1 MKKYFTRLAAA
12 VLALVL
18 LTTPALALT
27 TDQALELLE
36 GLYYYD
42 IPDAAYE
49 ADSVEGIIDA
59 LGDPYTVYMDE
70 ETYTAFLNQLEG
82 ATSTV
87 GIGVAM
93 EYTEAGILVTQV
105 LPGGSAELAGLEPG
119 DLIVEVEGESCVP
132 ADETHRE
139 MILGEEGT
147 QVTIRV
153 VRDGLGRTYTLTRR
167 PVMVPNTQ
175 FYILEGDAGYIEC
188 ITFGQE
194 TGHDFAQGL
203 YSFDSQ
209 VNSWILDLRSNGGGY
224 TDSAVEML
232 AALNGPGQYL
242 YYEDAQGRVSYDGSA
257 SGRPLSSKP
266 LIILTNGYSASASEV
281 VSSGVRDLGRGVIVG
296 SRTYGKGVAQVMC
309 DEQQYSR
316 YFDGDG
322 LKVTFARFYSAGLN
336 TTDRIGVIPTLLVD
350 DEDTEGVALALLG
363 EEEDACVALVLDG
376 GWKFFVD
383 PGADEADLAALFQ
396 ALPPQAGV
404 FYNGVD
410 GIYRQVTPRE
420 AAEGMGVSY
429 DSRWFTDLNGSV
441 YTGAI
446 NSLATYELL
455 NGMGDG
461 TFDPK
466 GVLTRAQLCSM
477 LTRVL
482 NISYS
487 GPSQFDD
494 VPDTAWYARSVNAMA
509 EFGLVKGMGDGKF
522 DPDGRLTQEQFLAI
536 MGRVARFIN
545 VGIDAYGD
553 WLESDDVWLAVD
565 QREALEPFDDWARN
579 DVAVLTWGIEDALDG
594 DGNML
599 YARLDKISPRGTVFR
614 EEAAAGMYAVLCGLG
629 ILP

>member
-1 MKKYFTRLAAA
+1 MKKYFARLTAAI
-12 VLALVL
+12 LALVL

-70 ETYTAFLNQLEG
+70 EAYQNFLGQLEG

-87 GIGVAM
+87 GIGVSM
-93 EYTEAGILVTQV
+93 EYTGEGILVTQI

-119 DLIVEVEGESCVP
+119 DLIVEVGGTPCVP

-139 MILGEEGT
+139 LILGEEGT
-147 QVTIRV
+147 QVTIKV
-153 VRDGLGRTYTLTRR
+153 VRDGAERTYTLTRH
-167 PVMVPNTQ
+167 PVVIPNTQ
-175 FYILEGDAGYIEC
+175 IYMLEGDVGYIEC

-194 TGHDFAQGL
+194 AGNDFAQGL
-203 YSFDSQ
+203 YRFDSQ
-209 VNSWILDLRSNGGGY
+209 VDSWILDLRSNSGGY
-224 TDSAVEML
+224 TDSAVQML
-232 AALNGPGQYL
+232 AALNGAGQYL
-242 YYEDAQGRVSYDGSA
+242 FYEDSQGGVSYDGASA
-257 SGRPLSSKP
+257 GKPLSTKP
-266 LIILTNGYSASASEV
+266 LIVLTDGYSASASEV
-281 VSSGVRDLGRGVIVG
+281 VSAGVRDLNRGVIVG

-309 DEQQYSR
+309 DEAQYPT

-350 DEDTEGVALALLG
+350 DEDTDGVAMALLG
-363 EEEDACVALVLDG
+363 DEEDACVALVTRAG
-376 GWKFFVD
+376 KFFVD
-383 PGADEADLAALFQ
+383 PDTEEGALAALFQ
-396 ALPPQAGV
+396 ALPPQIAV
-404 FYNGVD
+404 FYNGID

-420 AAEGMGVSY
+420 AAEGMEVSY
-429 DSRWFTDLNGSV
+429 DSRWFTDLSNSS
-441 YTGAI
+441 YAAAI
-446 NSLATYELL
+446 NSLASYELL

-461 TFDPK
+461 KFEPK
-466 GVLTRAQLCSM
+466 GVLTRAQLCAM

-482 NISYS
+482 NISYN
-487 GPSQFDD
+487 GPSRFDD
-494 VPDTAWYARSVNAMA
+494 VPDTAWYAQAVNAMA
-509 EFGLVKGMGDGKF
+509 DFGLVNGMGDGTF
-522 DPDGRLTQEQFLAI
+522 DPEGRLTQEQFLAI

-553 WLESDDVWLAVD
+553 WLESDEVWLAAD
-565 QREALEPFDDWARN
+565 QVEALKPFSDWAQN
-579 DVAVLTWGIEDALDG
+579 GVSVLAWGLEDALELSG
-594 DGNML
+594 DML
-599 YARLDKISPRGTVFR
+599 YTRLGNISPRGTVLR
-614 EEAAAGMYAVLCGLG
+614 EDAAAGMYTVLHGLG